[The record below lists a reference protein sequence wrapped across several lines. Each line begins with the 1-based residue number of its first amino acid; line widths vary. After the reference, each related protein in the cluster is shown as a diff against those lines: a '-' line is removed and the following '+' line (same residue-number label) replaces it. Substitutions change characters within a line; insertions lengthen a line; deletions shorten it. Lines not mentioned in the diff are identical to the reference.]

1 METLIV
7 LFGALGTLVALAAAT
22 RALRAP
28 VAEVAPA
35 GEVRTPDAGGG
46 IGALAAPRDPVSRLG
61 LRRELVQ
68 AGWRGNHVL
77 ARYLATR
84 ATLAL
89 ALPLATYV
97 IARPGTLLVA
107 LSLSVASAALGYY
120 IPMVWMRAQRAE
132 RQARLLKAFPNALDM
147 LVSCL
152 EAGLSLDPSLRR
164 VARELEPSAPELAQE
179 LQTVFDESAAGIPR
193 IATLRHLDE
202 RTGLNEF
209 SSLVNVMADA
219 ERYGAS
225 IAASIRSHAQLTRRR
240 RALEIEKRAAQA
252 APKLTIA
259 MVLFI
264 FPALFVVTLGPMVV
278 QLFDR
283 MLPTL
288 TGGSP

>member
-1 METLIV
+1 MEALVV
-7 LFGALGTLVALAAAT
+7 LLGGLGTVAALTAAS
-22 RALRAP
+22 RALQPP
-28 VAEVAPA
+28 VAEVVQA
-35 GEVRTPDAGGG
+35 GEGGSADSGGG
-46 IGALAAPRDPVSRLG
+46 IGAWAAPRDPVSRLG

-68 AGWRGNHVL
+68 AGWRGSR
-77 ARYLATR
+77 AMERYLVAR
-84 ATLAL
+84 AALAL
-89 ALPLATYV
+89 AFPLATYL
-97 IARPGTLLVA
+97 IAHPTTLLVA
-107 LSLSVASAALGYY
+107 LPVALGSAALGYY
-120 IPMVWMRAQRAE
+120 LPMVWMQWQRAD
-132 RQARLLKAFPNALDM
+132 RQAQLLKAFPNALDM

-152 EAGLSLDPSLRR
+152 EAGLGLDPSLRR
-164 VARELEPSAPELAQE
+164 VAHELKASAPELAEE
-179 LQTVFDESAAGIPR
+179 LHTVFDESAAGIPR
-193 IATLRHLDE
+193 VAALRHLDE
-202 RTGLNEF
+202 RTGLTEF

-225 IAASIRSHAQLTRRR
+225 IATSIRSHAQLVRRR

-283 MLPTL
+283 LLPTL